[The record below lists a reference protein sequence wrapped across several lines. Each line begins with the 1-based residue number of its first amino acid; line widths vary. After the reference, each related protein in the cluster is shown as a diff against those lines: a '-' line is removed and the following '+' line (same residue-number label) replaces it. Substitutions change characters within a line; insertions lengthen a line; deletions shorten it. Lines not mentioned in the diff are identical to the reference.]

1 MSAYDFRL
9 CETALTAL
17 PSGALYWAEQGV
29 LVVSDLHLGKSER
42 IARRSGV
49 LLPPYEVTETLSR
62 LDADIATTAP
72 RLVICLGD
80 SFDDLEAA
88 DLAEDHALWLMR
100 LMAGRRWVWIE
111 GNHDPGPVDLGGE
124 HRTELTLGPLTFRH
138 IALLGARGEVSGHY
152 HPKMR
157 VAGQSRR
164 CFLLDGTR
172 VILPAYGTYTGG
184 LSSDSLAFSGLMED
198 GAIAILT
205 GRKALPVPIPKDA
218 P

>member
-62 LDADIATTAP
+62 LDADMATTAP